1 MDKKKNKKS
10 GGYSYSVTMADIK
23 KFSALPVELRLQ
35 WLEEANRFLY
45 FAMDDEAKRIREKL
59 RKGEI

>member
-1 MDKKKNKKS
+1 MDQKKS
-10 GGYSYSVTMADIK
+10 KKTGGYSYNVTMADIK
-23 KFSALPVELRLQ
+23 KFRALPVELRLQ

-45 FAMDDEAKRIREKL
+45 YAMDEKAKKMREKL

>member
-1 MDKKKNKKS
+1 MDKKKNKKP

-23 KFSALPVELRLQ
+23 KFRAMPVELRLQ

-45 FAMDDEAKRIREKL
+45 FAMDENAKKIREKL

>member
-1 MDKKKNKKS
+1 MDKKNHKKS

-23 KFSALPVELRLQ
+23 KFRTLPVELRLK

-45 FAMDDEAKRIREKL
+45 YAMDEKAKKIREKL
-59 RKGEI
+59 RKGQI

>member
-45 FAMDDEAKRIREKL
+45 FAMDENAKKIREKL